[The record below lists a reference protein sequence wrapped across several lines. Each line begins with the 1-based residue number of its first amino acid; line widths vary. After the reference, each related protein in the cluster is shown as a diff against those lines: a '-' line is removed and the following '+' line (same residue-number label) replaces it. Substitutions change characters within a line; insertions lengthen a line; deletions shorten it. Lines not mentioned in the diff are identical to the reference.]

1 MRAARNRGASIIA
14 IFLGLALSGCEPR
27 NVEPVRLDVASAS
40 VERDL
45 RTGEPI
51 VFAHLTEDHSSRRFA
66 QFTAANMGKL
76 FDLRVDGKTVFKPII
91 REPLISGIV
100 LLPTQREEDAREI
113 ALRVT
118 NGKSILEVATA
129 QN

>member
-14 IFLGLALSGCEPR
+14 MFLGLALSGCEPR

-45 RTGEPI
+45 RTGEPT
-51 VFAHLTEDHSSRRFA
+51 VFAHLNDHSSRRFA

-76 FDLRVDGKTVFKPII
+76 FDFRVDGKTVFKPII

-113 ALRVT
+113 ALRVI